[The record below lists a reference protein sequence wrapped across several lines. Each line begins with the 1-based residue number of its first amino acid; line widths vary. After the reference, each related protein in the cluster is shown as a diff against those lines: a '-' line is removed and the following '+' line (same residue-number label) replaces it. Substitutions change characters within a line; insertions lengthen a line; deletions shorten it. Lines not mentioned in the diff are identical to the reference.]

1 MEKWIQRC
9 EVGLSYLSILQLIG
23 QILWFSG
30 KLQFLSQTL
39 QWDEWFIK
47 QHHCS
52 TALSPLKWTQ
62 HLCTAMGMVNC
73 HLWVILQ
80 NLRQMTGIHKSNLS
94 QEFSF
99 TLLSSHLK
107 GRAKLILTQLQT
119 ARMPSS
125 LGLAL
130 LQQPWQ
136 QDLHLQATVQ
146 LLVRRPLPLFA
157 TLMPLPS
164 PGWSREGRTREWRLS
179 VLCWSHWHWMPLK
192 WRLRQ
197 KGKDSGRVMSL
208 LKKLEVLLKSL
219 LPCCWRWFLL
229 CLEDWFWSDQ
239 YKTDTSQK
247 KLLPTWSQLHVQLKE
262 AQTHFCSTKK
272 HQEFQWKNEMP
283 LPNGRLGSSGSQQW
297 NTVCFVSTPP
307 VILFLEKST
316 QWSQILKLPSAATRN
331 NDKNVLGY
339 QWLIVNESFKNSKGT
354 NGRGWCGG
362 SRDQPLPV
370 TDRLVTAGLARGST
384 GLTVRVV
391 AALLV
396 TRLGVVATWRSKTN
410 KTAQLLKDS
419 GTLDLDFFISTLA
432 WGSYWGKRCI

>member
-1 MEKWIQRC
+1 MMEKWIERC
-9 EVGLSYLSILQLIG
+9 EVGLGYVSILQLLG
-23 QILWFSG
+23 QSLWFSG
-30 KLQFLSQTL
+30 KLQFLSQAL

-47 QHHCS
+47 QQHHCN
-52 TALSPLKWTQ
+52 TAFSPLKWTQ
-62 HLCTAMGMVNC
+62 YLCTVKGMANC
-73 HLWVILQ
+73 HLWVNLQ
-80 NLRQMTGIHKSNLS
+80 NLRQMTVTHKSNLS

-99 TLLSSHLK
+99 TPLSPHLK
-107 GRAKLILTQLQT
+107 GCAKWILTQLQT

-146 LLVRRPLPLFA
+146 LLVRRPLPPFA

-208 LKKLEVLLKSL
+208 LKKPEVLLKSL

-229 CLEDWFWSDQ
+229 CLENGFWSDQ
-239 YKTDTSQK
+239 YKTDTDKRNSCPPDLNRTKTHSSVVPRVQK
-247 KLLPTWSQLHVQLKE
+247 K
-262 AQTHFCSTKK
+262 
-272 HQEFQWKNEMP
+272 NEIT
-283 LPNGRLGSSGSQQW
+283 LPNGRLRSSRSQQES
-297 NTVCFVSTPP
+297 TVYFVSAPS
-307 VILFLEKST
+307 VILYLEKST
-316 QWSQILKLPSAATRN
+316 LCWQKLKLPSAATRN
-331 NDKNVLGY
+331 NDKNVLGC
-339 QWLIVNESFKNSKGT
+339 QWPIVKDSFKNSKRT
-354 NGRGWCGG
+354 KGRGWCGG

-396 TRLGVVATWRSKTN
+396 TRLGVVATWRSKMN

-419 GTLDLDFFISTLA
+419 YILDLDLFLSTLT
-432 WGSYWGKRCI
+432 WGSYQGNAA